1 MHEHESCTNRF
12 AANSKHQT
20 LLEDGASSI
29 AEQPMYLPFLNALL
43 LFVTYCPLS
52 GDLLCCRCLFCLL
65 CDGGRRLSKVEDK
78 SVIESLSCPVIF
90 EGGRR
95 HSLFSSDNTVPT
107 R

>member
-1 MHEHESCTNRF
+1 MNRAQLHISF
-12 AANSKHQT
+12 CSKHRAAPI
-20 LLEDGASSI
+20 LIAIGRDGASSI
-29 AEQPMYLPFLNALL
+29 AEQPIYLPLLNALL

-90 EGGRR
+90 EG
-95 HSLFSSDNTVPT
+95 SLAI
-107 R
+107 